1 MTVYCSRGPALLLG
15 LARENAVAHMQSI
28 LGVFGQSQA
37 MKQQPDSLR
46 ARFAIEKNSVNSLH
60 ASANQESAE
69 RELQMFFPVEATM
82 IAIKPNRTARA
93 QKSELYLIICMKFA
107 MKNNLLRRDF

>member
-1 MTVYCSRGPALLLG
+1 
-15 LARENAVAHMQSI
+15 MQSI

-93 QKSELYLIICMKFA
+93 QKKLIVERIRNAGFKIEKLKVRKLSKEEAEKLYIEHKG
-107 MKNNLLRRDF
+107 